1 MAKINQ
7 EVFEAE
13 IAKLRG
19 ELEASEARG
28 AALAAGQ
35 CIVPRGLLGDDWGH
49 QYCDMQKQLAASE
62 ALCAELLASAQADR
76 ELDNHYV
83 HHQGCT
89 TDCQVRANLWGGVRF
104 LRVHALAKAE
114 GVR

>member
-13 IAKLRG
+13 IAQLRG
-19 ELEASEARG
+19 ELAES
-28 AALAAGQ
+28 
-35 CIVPRGLLGDDWGH
+35 
-49 QYCDMQKQLAASE
+49 KS
-62 ALCAELLASAQADR
+62 LCAELLASAQADR

-89 TDCQVRANLWGGVRF
+89 TDCQVRANLRGGSRF

-114 GVR
+114 GGGCHGA